1 MKIKENFV
9 LRHVMDTDVLID
21 VTGAF
26 SGIVKLNETSAL
38 ITGGVAAGKSAA
50 TIAKELAERFEV
62 TEERALDDVVQFCRA
77 MCDEGVFSE

>member
-38 ITGGVAAGKSAA
+38 IAGGIAEGKSSDA
-50 TIAKELAERFEV
+50 IARELAERYEV
-62 TEERALDDVVQFCRA
+62 TEEQALGDIAKFCRA
-77 MCDEGVFSE
+77 MCDEGVFAE